1 MDSHDALW
9 AFAIPAKRHPPTEAN
24 DRILSVLGVTN
35 TRKQRR
41 SMKVTQEKLP
51 ASQIGLE
58 IEITPEITKQTY
70 EQVIKNLAS
79 TANIPGFRKGK
90 VPRQILLQRLGTT
103 RIKAAALE
111 ELIQDGIEKAV
122 KQEEIPAIGQPQL
135 RSSFDELINNY
146 EPGKPLTF
154 SAAVDVEPEINIAQ
168 YTGLQAKA
176 EEIKYDPA
184 RVDEALDQE
193 RQQMGTLIPV
203 EGRAAQI
210 GDVAVVDFKGVL
222 AKAEGEDESAEPTPI
237 PGGEATDFQVE
248 LYEDKF
254 IPGFISGIVGMNP
267 GETKEISAQFP
278 DPYANEELAGKPA
291 VFTVTL
297 NELKEK
303 ELPELDDDF
312 AQEVSDFETLAELRA
327 SLEERYQKEAE
338 QKTKTNK
345 QEALLAELLKHVE
358 IDLPTTLIEQ
368 EVDAMLTQTAI
379 RLSQQGLDVRK
390 LFTQDIIPQLRAR
403 SRDEAIE
410 RLKRSLALR
419 EVSKRESIQVTEDE
433 IKARVT
439 ELLQEYPDED
449 VDADRLRSVVENELT
464 TEKIID
470 WLLENSSVE
479 LVLEG
484 SLSTPAEEE
493 ATPAEP
499 EAESATVEVVAETVE
514 GE

>member
-1 MDSHDALW
+1 
-9 AFAIPAKRHPPTEAN
+9 
-24 DRILSVLGVTN
+24 
-35 TRKQRR
+35 
-41 SMKVTQEKLP
+41 MKVTQEKLP

-90 VPRQILLQRLGTT
+90 VPRQILLQQLGTT

-122 KQEEIPAIGQPQL
+122 KQEDIKAIGQPQL
-135 RSSFDELINNY
+135 RSDFEELIKNY
-146 EPGKPLTF
+146 QPGQPLIF
-154 SAAVDVEPEINIAQ
+154 SAAVDVEPEIELEK

-184 RVDEALDQE
+184 RVDEVLDQE
-193 RQQMGTLIPV
+193 RQKLGTLIPV

-210 GDVAVVDFKGVL
+210 GDTAVLDFKGVL
-222 AKAEGEDESAEPTPI
+222 AKPEGEDESAEPTPI
-237 PGGEATDFQVE
+237 PGGEASDFQVE
-248 LYEDKF
+248 LYEDRF
-254 IPGFISGIVGMNP
+254 IPGFVSGIVGMNP

-297 NELKEK
+297 KEIKEK

-312 AQEVSDFETLAELRA
+312 AQEVSDFDTLAELRA

-338 QKTKTNK
+338 QKTKTNQ
-345 QEALLAELLKHVE
+345 QEALLAELLKQVKV
-358 IDLPTTLIEQ
+358 DLPGTLIEQ

-390 LFTQDIIPQLRAR
+390 LFTQDIISQLRAR

-410 RLKRSLALR
+410 RLQRSLALR
-419 EVSKRESIQVTEDE
+419 EISKRESLEVTDAEIQ
-433 IKARVT
+433 ARVT
-439 ELLQEYPDED
+439 ELIQEYPDEE
-449 VDADRLRSVVENELT
+449 VDEDRLRSVVENELAT
-464 TEKIID
+464 DKIMD
-470 WLLENSSVE
+470 WLLEHSTVE
-479 LVLEG
+479 LVPEG
-484 SLSTPAEEE
+484 SLTTPDEEVE
-493 ATPAEP
+493 A
-499 EAESATVEVVAETVE
+499 EAESESTAETSEAAATE

>member
-1 MDSHDALW
+1 
-9 AFAIPAKRHPPTEAN
+9 
-24 DRILSVLGVTN
+24 
-35 TRKQRR
+35 
-41 SMKVTQEKLP
+41 MKVTQEKLP

-493 ATPAEP
+493 ATSAEP